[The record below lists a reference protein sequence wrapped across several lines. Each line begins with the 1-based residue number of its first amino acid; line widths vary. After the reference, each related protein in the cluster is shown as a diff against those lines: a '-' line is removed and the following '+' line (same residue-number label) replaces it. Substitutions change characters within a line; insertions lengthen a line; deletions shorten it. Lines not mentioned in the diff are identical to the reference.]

1 MLSSHEQEFRL
12 TTFPCKQLYTLEK
25 REPSFTPAGG
35 VLVLA
40 NILHHTV
47 HSNLIDARNHLAAA
61 YHDWDGGAEFDTL
74 TNSLLVS
81 AIFGMGSFLD
91 SLAALCQDIFF
102 EGSARVN
109 FANYGFLN
117 TNLRGM
123 EKKKESICRYR
134 FGGLSFGKL
143 WNKCKHEQP
152 WLGHVSICTR
162 GNYADICD
170 SDNVAVLR
178 DVLVPIFYDA
188 QEMLLILA
196 KTQRVTLKRHSI

>member
-1 MLSSHEQEFRL
+1 MLSHEKE
-12 TTFPCKQLYTLEK
+12 LYRLEK
-25 REPSFTPAGG
+25 REPSFTPAAGI
-35 VLVLA
+35 LVIA
-40 NILHHTV
+40 NILHNTV
-47 HSNLIDARNHLAAA
+47 HTNLIDARNHLAVA
-61 YHDWDGGAEFDTL
+61 YREWESGADFDVL

-123 EKKKESICRYR
+123 EKKKESICGYR
-134 FGGLSFGKL
+134 FGGLSFCKL

-152 WLGHVSICTR
+152 WLGRVSICTR

-170 SDNVAVLR
+170 SENIAVLR
-178 DVLVPIFYDA
+178 DVLVPIFMDA
-188 QEMLLILA
+188 QEMLLTLA
-196 KTQRVTLKRHSI
+196 KTQSVTSLKRYSI